1 MEQGINSLEMIEAGL
16 RRARASE
23 SDFLPSVGKFAS
35 WCREEMAVSCG
46 LPESRKAFSDL
57 NRIMTPRNANRDW
70 SVAHPAVYWAFLR
83 LDWYLVSSR
92 PEKDQYAAF
101 EEVWREA
108 KKMALSG
115 FKFPDPPAMIEHKR
129 PAREKKDVAMQ
140 KINRLKGIF
149 DE

>member
-1 MEQGINSLEMIEAGL
+1 M
-16 RRARASE
+16 
-23 SDFLPSVGKFAS
+23 
-35 WCREEMAVSCG
+35 SCG

-115 FKFPDPPAMIEHKR
+115 FKFPDPPAMIEHKDQR
-129 PAREKKDVAMQ
+129 VRKKMWRC
-140 KINRLKGIF
+140 KK
-149 DE
+149 